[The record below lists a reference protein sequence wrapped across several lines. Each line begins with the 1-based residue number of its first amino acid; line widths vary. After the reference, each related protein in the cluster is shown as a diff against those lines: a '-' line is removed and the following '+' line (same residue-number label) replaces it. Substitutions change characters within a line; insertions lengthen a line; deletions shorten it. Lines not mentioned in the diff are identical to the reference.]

1 MMITPLQHRVMLF
14 IEAHQARTGGVSPSI
29 AEIARHLRYR
39 SNNHAQRLLVGLEER
54 GLIRRLPH
62 AARAIEVLKPVSR
75 FAFHRFDDET
85 KQLRPF
91 VFPINAETA
100 QR

>member
-1 MMITPLQHRVMLF
+1 MITPLQRRVMLF

-62 AARAIEVLKPVSR
+62 AARAIEVLRPVSR
-75 FAFHRFDDET
+75 FAFYRLDDET

-91 VFPINAETA
+91 AFPKTKEASD
-100 QR
+100 R